1 MGISSL
7 SMDEFLTR
15 LSSSDPT
22 PGGGALAAV
31 VGSMAAAMLGM
42 VCNLTLGRPR
52 YADVEA
58 QVRDLLTETTSWQQR
73 LLDLADADADA
84 YGAVS
89 AAYRLPRG
97 DEDER
102 AKRAA
107 AIEQRMHGATE
118 VPIETMEASRR
129 LLDLALR
136 AAELTNVTTIG
147 DVAVA
152 AHVALGAT
160 RAAADQARLNV
171 ASLTDEQ
178 FAAAM
183 TQRIAA
189 ALADTDAL
197 VARTLET
204 VNQRA
209 HPA

>member
-1 MGISSL
+1 MSISSL
-7 SMDEFLTR
+7 SMDDFLTR

-31 VGSMAAAMLGM
+31 VGAMAAAMLAM
-42 VCNLTLGRPR
+42 VCNLTFGRPR

-58 QVRDLLTETTSWQQR
+58 QVRDLLTETESWRQR

-97 DEDER
+97 DEAER
-102 AKRAA
+102 AQRAA
-107 AIEQRMHGATE
+107 AIEQSMHGATE
-118 VPIETMEASRR
+118 VPVETMEASRR
-129 LLDLALR
+129 LLDLALL

-160 RAAADQARLNV
+160 RAASDQARLNV

-183 TQRIAA
+183 TQRITA
-189 ALADTDAL
+189 ALADTDAI